1 MRRLEGSIADFC
13 FFLDISLIHALCRSF
28 FSEKIDF
35 LTRRQMELLTM
46 GDIQTDFLFAK
57 PSALAGAARLV
68 DLSGLFDDYNRS
80 QEAGGADVKAL
91 LSDWYIV
98 GQDLKYAIKEVARK

>member
-1 MRRLEGSIADFC
+1 
-13 FFLDISLIHALCRSF
+13 
-28 FSEKIDF
+28 
-35 LTRRQMELLTM
+35 M

-57 PSALAGAARLV
+57 PSAVSGVARLV
-68 DLSGLFDDYNRS
+68 DLTGLFDDYNRS
-80 QEAGGADVKAL
+80 QDSGEADVKAL

>member
-1 MRRLEGSIADFC
+1 
-13 FFLDISLIHALCRSF
+13 
-28 FSEKIDF
+28 
-35 LTRRQMELLTM
+35 M

-57 PSALAGAARLV
+57 PSALSGVARLI

-80 QEAGGADVKAL
+80 QHPGEADIKAL

-98 GQDLKYAIKEVARK
+98 GQDLKYAIKEEAKK